1 LTTARAA
8 HLLSKALTVLKKVGA
23 RFSWTEELDQKTVT
37 TIRTDLDGAAFVEAW
52 DQGQAMTIDAAV
64 ALALESS
71 A

>member
-1 LTTARAA
+1 M
-8 HLLSKALTVLKKVGA
+8 LKKVGA